1 MRRRYGRPGYLVALL
16 TSDDIQSTL
25 NIDLTD
31 PNGQDTATTLIV
43 SATAWLARAIGY
55 PIEEATVTEYFD
67 GAHQLFF
74 LPTNAPVSNLVLD
87 SYNPLTKV
95 YDPVDP
101 TYIRQMGD
109 SEVYS
114 SLRFYCG
121 YRAVKATYTT
131 GWTAGTLPADLKQAL
146 IELVG
151 LKLQQIG
158 NFSGLDPTSAS
169 NETPILGALKRTHSD
184 TYMEDYSTAQYDEF
198 WKAKAAQMARSIG
211 DSPPD
216 GVMEVVRSYRRSF
229 AI

>member
-1 MRRRYGRPGYLVALL
+1 MLI
-16 TSDDIQSTL
+16 TTDDLQSTL
-25 NIDLTD
+25 NLDLTD

-43 SATAWLARAIGY
+43 SATAWLAKAIGY
-55 PIEEATVTEYFD
+55 PIEEATVTVYFD
-67 GAHQLFF
+67 GDHQLLF

-101 TYIRQMGD
+101 VYIRQMGD
-109 SEVYS
+109 GEVSS

-121 YRAVKATYTT
+121 YRSVKATYTT
-131 GWTAGTLPADLKQAL
+131 GWTAETLPADLKQAL

-158 NFSGLDPTSAS
+158 NFSGLDPSSAS
-169 NETPILGALKRTHSD
+169 NATPTLGALKRVHSD
-184 TYMEDYSTAQYDEF
+184 TYLEDYSTAQSDEL
-198 WKAKAAQMARSIG
+198 WKARAAQMARTIG
-211 DSPPD
+211 DSLPN
-216 GVMEVVRSYRRSF
+216 GVMEVIRSYRRSF